1 VRALF
6 LVVLIGLIG
15 AGAIYILTGGQTPE
29 PDGPGLASKLKEMT
43 TRVTSS
49 GIEGEEWETE
59 PSGDGGDRKL
69 ALGRW
74 FGKDEQEESGS
85 TKDVY
90 YQYVDDSGSV
100 HFVRN
105 LGEVPARWQ
114 SRAGRIEVERT
125 LPTPGRGGAR
135 PADTRRTAATRPSQ
149 KPSAYRSGPEVVVY
163 TTAWCGWCRKT
174 LAFLDERG
182 VRYVNKDIE
191 ANDWNRDELI
201 EKTGRTSIP
210 VVEIGGE
217 IIRGFNAERMEQLL
231 ARSG

>member
-1 VRALF
+1 LF
-6 LVVLIGLIG
+6 VVLIGLIG
-15 AGAIYILTGGQTPE
+15 AGAIYILSGAQS
-29 PDGPGLASKLKEMT
+29 PDSDRPGLASKLKEIT
-43 TRVTSS
+43 YRVTSAAAED
-49 GIEGEEWETE
+49 EGESVE
-59 PSGDGGDRKL
+59 PSGDDRDRDL
-69 ALGRW
+69 GLGRW

-85 TKDVY
+85 IKDVY

-100 HFVRN
+100 HFVQN
-105 LGEVPARWQ
+105 LGEVPAKWQ
-114 SRAGRIEVERT
+114 SRAGRIEVEST
-125 LPTPGRGGAR
+125 LPAPGRGGAR
-135 PADTRRTAATRPSQ
+135 PAATRRTAARRPSE
-149 KPSAYRSGPEVVVY
+149 KPSAYASGPDVVVY

-210 VVEIGGE
+210 VVEIDGE
-217 IIRGFNAERMEQLL
+217 IIRGYNAERMEQLL